1 MLVLKQWHYIGFVC
15 VEFALF
21 CYYVLGLFGTM
32 PHFLDTMVVVM
43 FLMSGEIYFYV
54 VMNLSAFGDLYMVCT
69 LYIYY
74 CGPID
79 VMLQLE
85 S

>member
-32 PHFLDTMVVVM
+32 LHFLDTMVLVM
-43 FLMSGEIYFYV
+43 FLMSGKIYFYV
-54 VMNLSAFGDLYMVCT
+54 VMNQVLLGIYIWYALFIYIIVDL
-69 LYIYY
+69 L
-74 CGPID
+74 
-79 VMLQLE
+79 MLCY

>member
-21 CYYVLGLFGTM
+21 CYHVLGLFGTM
-32 PHFLDTMVVVM
+32 PHFLDTMAVVM

-54 VMNLSAFGDLYMVCT
+54 VMN
-69 LYIYY
+69 
-74 CGPID
+74 
-79 VMLQLE
+79 
-85 S
+85 